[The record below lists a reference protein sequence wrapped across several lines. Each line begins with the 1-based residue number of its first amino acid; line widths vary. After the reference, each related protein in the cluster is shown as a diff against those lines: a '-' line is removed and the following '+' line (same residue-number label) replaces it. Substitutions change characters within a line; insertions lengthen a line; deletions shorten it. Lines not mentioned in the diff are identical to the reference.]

1 MQMTTILLCLYC
13 FSLFCFFFF
22 FIPSIEKHRHIAS
35 MSLGKTERKLHRLGD
50 KLSSI
55 AAAAVTHFTAAAIR
69 HAAVAFGRFY
79 KRGPAYTLT
88 LLAEADEAE

>member
-1 MQMTTILLCLYC
+1 
-13 FSLFCFFFF
+13 
-22 FIPSIEKHRHIAS
+22 

-50 KLSSI
+50 KLGSI
-55 AAAAVTHFTAAAIR
+55 AAAVTHFTAAAI
-69 HAAVAFGRFY
+69 ATPPAVAFGRFY